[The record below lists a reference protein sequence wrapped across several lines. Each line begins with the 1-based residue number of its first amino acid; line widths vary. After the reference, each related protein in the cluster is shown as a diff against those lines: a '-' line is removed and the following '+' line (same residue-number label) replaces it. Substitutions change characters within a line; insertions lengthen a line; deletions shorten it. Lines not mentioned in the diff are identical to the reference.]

1 MFDLIPEPQNDS
13 AIFLRDVSVRYRLP
27 NERLATLKEYMIRL
41 VQGKVRYHSFLALKD
56 ISVVVKKG
64 EIFGIL
70 GRNGAGKSTLLKVIA
85 RVLIPTQGRVWVNGM
100 VSPLL
105 ELGAGFHPE
114 LTGMENIY
122 LNATLLGHNQKAIK
136 QKIPEIIEFAEI
148 GEFIEAPLRTYS
160 SGMVARLGFSV
171 ATAWLPDILILD
183 EVLSVGDASFARK
196 CTERMQSYRASGA
209 TVLLVSHSVDIVR
222 SLCQRAL
229 LLEHG
234 QILEMGSADEVSEK
248 YTNLIFGK

>member
-1 MFDLIPEPQNDS
+1 MSNLLPEPQNNA
-13 AIFLRDVSVRYRLP
+13 AIFLSGVSVRYRLP
-27 NERLATLKEYMIRL
+27 NEKVATLKEYMIRL
-41 VQGKVRYHSFLALKD
+41 IQGKVRYNSFMALNG
-56 ISVVVKKG
+56 ISLVVKKG
-64 EIFGIL
+64 ETFGIL
-70 GRNGAGKSTLLKVIA
+70 GRNGAGKSTLLKVIS

-114 LTGMENIY
+114 LTGMENIH
-122 LNATLLGHNQKAIK
+122 LNATLLGHSRKEIK
-136 QKIPEIIEFAEI
+136 RKIPEILDFAEI

-183 EVLSVGDASFARK
+183 EVLSVGDAAFAQK
-196 CTERMQSYRASGA
+196 CTKRMRSFRESGA
-209 TVLLVSHSVDIVR
+209 TVLLVSHSVDTVR

-234 QILEMGSADEVSEK
+234 NVLEIGSASEVSEK
-248 YTNLIFGK
+248 YHHMIFGK